1 MVRFWVQPFRKQVC
15 DEFMKYWRKFQIHI
29 NLSPLIQ
36 QHFAHKDLT
45 CTVIWI
51 YWLAFC
57 LYWHL
62 SLPADLS
69 SDLFFHFLYAALSL
83 VSVVLVST
91 GACVRDNIGELSVS
105 RSSDRLTWGIP
116 VSDNIHR
123 VHYTGILSTDSD
135 SQQWHSY
142 LCFTV
147 FQSQMGKFIFISFL
161 LHSTTLLW

>member
-69 SDLFFHFLYAALSL
+69 SDLSFIFSMLLFL
-83 VSVVLVST
+83 ST
-91 GACVRDNIGELSVS
+91 GASVRKSRWAISVLFYWQTNMS
-105 RSSDRLTWGIP
+105 YNCPWCYAQSTLYRDSVYRVRLTMMTFFL
-116 VSDNIHR
+116 VLDN
-123 VHYTGILSTDSD
+123 
-135 SQQWHSY
+135 
-142 LCFTV
+142 
-147 FQSQMGKFIFISFL
+147 
-161 LHSTTLLW
+161 HSTSKG